1 MYKIYL
7 WYSYKYVWKYWT
19 IQPRINVV
27 FLMTTNHWMEWGIDK
42 PGTSRQNLGS
52 AVTRMSENIQVLSGF
67 RNSKSITDLPPFRKL
82 CWKVKFSCCRWSE
95 KRSSKQW
102 SQAWRHNSFSK
113 PNLQTVFY
121 TWSVIDTLLTNHFPS
136 MLKSVICTIHE
147 FCRKSLGGLSR

>member
-67 RNSKSITDLPPFRKL
+67 RNSKSITDLPPIQKTVLEGQIFLLQMVRKAIIQTL
-82 CWKVKFSCCRWSE
+82 KSGM
-95 KRSSKQW
+95 
-102 SQAWRHNSFSK
+102 RHNSFSK